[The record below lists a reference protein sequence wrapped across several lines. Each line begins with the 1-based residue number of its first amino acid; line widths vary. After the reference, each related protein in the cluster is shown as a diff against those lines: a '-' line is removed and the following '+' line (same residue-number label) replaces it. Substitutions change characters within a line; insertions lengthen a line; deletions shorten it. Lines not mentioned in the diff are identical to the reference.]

1 MKYTYA
7 SAEDKKRK
15 TENFKY
21 EYAKGDGSCGTEGN
35 PDNSFRCVRYK
46 MHELKKEEK
55 NPLVVY
61 KIESTNY

>member
-7 SAEDKKRK
+7 SLEDKKKK
-15 TENFKY
+15 TENYKY
-21 EYAKGDGSCGTEGN
+21 EYAPGGGSFGTAGS
-35 PDNSFRCVRYK
+35 PDNSFRSVRYK
-46 MHELKKEEK
+46 MHELQKQEK